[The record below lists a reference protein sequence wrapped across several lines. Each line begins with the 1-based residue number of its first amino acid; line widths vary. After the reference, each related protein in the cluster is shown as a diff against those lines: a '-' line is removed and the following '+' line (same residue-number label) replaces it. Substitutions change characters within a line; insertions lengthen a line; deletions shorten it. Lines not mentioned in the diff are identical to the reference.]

1 MFFLVFRGWGEP
13 PALLRRPGENASK
26 EKARPKPRLLKF
38 LFLPSIS
45 IIGIFGEFPANPYQH
60 PCLWIYNRLT
70 KAEGQGRLTARIP
83 EAFRRARKYEQ
94 RAGTGKAPAL
104 MCRGYM
110 QRRKAVD
117 EPAVAASNHA
127 KK

>member
-1 MFFLVFRGWGEP
+1 MLLMFFLVFRGWGEP

-70 KAEGQGRLTARIP
+70 KAERPRQLDSQNSGGVPQSAKIRAESGNRQSASPDVQG
-83 EAFRRARKYEQ
+83 
-94 RAGTGKAPAL
+94 
-104 MCRGYM
+104 
-110 QRRKAVD
+110 VH
-117 EPAVAASNHA
+117 AAT
-127 KK
+127 KGGG